1 VEYRVLARKWR
12 PQLFEEVLGQEHV
25 VRTLKN
31 AIGQQRIAH
40 AFLFSGPRGVG
51 KTSIARILAKALNC
65 ETGPTATPCNQCS
78 HCVEITSGNAIDVRE
93 IDGASNRG
101 IDEIRELREN
111 VKFAPASCR
120 YKIYIIDE
128 VHMLTRE
135 AFNAL
140 LKTLEEPPGHVIFI
154 FATTET
160 QKVPATILSRCQCF
174 DFRRIPLKQITENLR
189 NIATADGISI
199 SDTGLAWIAEAGD
212 GSLRD
217 SQSIF
222 DQVISY
228 AGFKI
233 GDAAV
238 EEILGR
244 SDRRFLFLLSEA
256 VLARDAGHCL
266 RIIDEAYYA
275 GLDMR
280 YFYQTLLGHFRNL
293 LFTAIAGKKA
303 PLVDL
308 PAEEAAKLKGQTAGH
323 STETLQRYLEIL
335 MAEEENVRRS
345 QNPRL
350 NLEAILC
357 RMAFLEPMIPIEAV
371 LARMEGLER
380 RLGGAGGSGGGPA
393 AETRGGGSRG
403 EAASRPANTRMSARS
418 GSPGDDMAPCP
429 ANREAEKPGGE
440 TRGEGAARPEASKMD
455 VKSGSPRK
463 AAAPYPANRG
473 MEADHGAGGDF
484 FAAGKVTESTG
495 RNETSQ
501 AKGRRNSTP
510 PGGGD
515 TASATAATAAAEER
529 APYGYVSGTG
539 GGSPQKDWQGY
550 REFIKRQDP
559 ALSAKIEPGS
569 CLCCEPGLLRIGFEK
584 GYFFLDD
591 LVGRKA
597 ALAELGRRFFGR
609 ETALSIETLA
619 SEAGGSANGRNGN
632 GNGRA
637 AKNQRVQEIRREALS
652 HPLVRKILDTFPGAE
667 VRDVRVIDPP
677 APAATAAPPI
687 APQPDEEDILPD
699 PPLE

>member
-1 VEYRVLARKWR
+1 MEYRVLARKWR
-12 PQLFEEVLGQEHV
+12 PQVFEDVLGQEHV

-65 ETGPTATPCNQCS
+65 ETGPTPTPCNQCG
-78 HCVEITSGNAIDVRE
+78 HCIEITNGNAIDVRE

-101 IDEIRELREN
+101 IDEIRELRDN

-174 DFRRIPLKQITENLR
+174 DFRRIPLCQIAENLKK
-189 NIATADGISI
+189 IALSDGIRI
-199 SDTGLAWIAEAGD
+199 SDSGLSWIAEAGD

-228 AGFKI
+228 AGFEI
-233 GDAAV
+233 GDPAV

-256 VLARDAGHCL
+256 LLAREAGRCL

-280 YFYQTLLGHFRNL
+280 HFYQTLLGHFRNL
-293 LFTAIAGKKA
+293 LFTAIAGEREA
-303 PLVDL
+303 LIDL
-308 PAEEAAKLKGQTAGH
+308 PAEEAAKLKAQAAGQ

-350 NLEAILC
+350 NLEALLC
-357 RMAFLEPMIPIEAV
+357 RMAFLEPMIPIESV

-380 RLGGAGGSGGGPA
+380 RLAGGAAGTGGSGGQRALESRTETASKPA
-393 AETRGGGSRG
+393 A
-403 EAASRPANTRMSARS
+403 PRMSAPSELR
-418 GSPGDDMAPCP
+418 GGAAPASP
-429 ANREAEKPGGE
+429 ANREMDGRRGPEGE
-440 TRGEGAARPEASKMD
+440 I
-455 VKSGSPRK
+455 
-463 AAAPYPANRG
+463 AAAGGSAGPAPQEG
-473 MEADHGAGGDF
+473 EEAPRMGGRAGAPA
-484 FAAGKVTESTG
+484 AAGDTISAIATE
-495 RNETSQ
+495 
-501 AKGRRNSTP
+501 
-510 PGGGD
+510 
-515 TASATAATAAAEER
+515 EER
-529 APYGYVSGTG
+529 APYRSG
-539 GGSPQKDWQGY
+539 GGIPGRDWQGY
-550 REFIKRQDP
+550 REFVKRQDP
-559 ALSAKIEPGS
+559 ALSAKIESGR
-569 CLCCEPGLLRIGFEK
+569 CLCCEPGRVRIGFEK

-591 LVGRKA
+591 VVGRKA
-597 ALAELGRRFFGR
+597 ALAEHGRQFFGR
-609 ETALSIETLA
+609 ETALEIETLA
-619 SEAGGSANGRNGN
+619 PEAIDSANGRNGN

-637 AKNQRVQEIRREALS
+637 AKHQKLQEIRREALS

-667 VRDVRVIDPP
+667 VREVRVIDPP
-677 APAATAAPPI
+677 APTAAP
-687 APQPDEEDILPD
+687 APLVVPPDDAEELSPD
-699 PPLE
+699 TSPLDD

>member
-1 VEYRVLARKWR
+1 MEYRVLARKWR

-174 DFRRIPLKQITENLR
+174 DFRRIPLKQIAENLR
-189 NIATADGISI
+189 KIAAADGISI

-529 APYGYVSGTG
+529 APYGDGAGTG

-559 ALSAKIEPGS
+559 ALCAKIEPAS

-591 LVGRKA
+591 VIGRKV

-652 HPLVRKILDTFPGAE
+652 HPLVRKIIDTFPGAE

-677 APAATAAPPI
+677 APAAAAAPPI

>member
-1 VEYRVLARKWR
+1 MTNGAFFKVSYLAGVSVEYRVLARKWR
-12 PQLFEEVLGQEHV
+12 PQVFEDVLGQEHV

-51 KTSIARILAKALNC
+51 KTSIARIMAKALNC
-65 ETGPTATPCNQCS
+65 ETGPTPTPCNQCS
-78 HCVEITSGNAIDVRE
+78 HCVEITNGNAIDVRE

-101 IDEIRELREN
+101 IDEIRELRES

-174 DFRRIPLKQITENLR
+174 DFRRIPLKQIADNLKM
-189 NIATADGISI
+189 IAVSDGIRI
-199 SDTGLAWIAEAGD
+199 SDNGLSWIAEAGD

-228 AGFKI
+228 AGFEI
-233 GDAAV
+233 GDPAV

-256 VLARDAGHCL
+256 VLARDAGRCL

-293 LFTAIAGKKA
+293 LFTAIAGEKE

-308 PAEEAAKLKGQTAGH
+308 PAEESVKLKVQAAGQ

-380 RLGGAGGSGGGPA
+380 RLGGGPAAAGMGGSRGGRA
-393 AETRGGGSRG
+393 AETRVETATKPATSKMLAKSGHREEAAAYPVNREMEAPRGAEGDVSVAGGAAGSAARGGG
-403 EAASRPANTRMSARS
+403 EA
-418 GSPGDDMAPCP
+418 SP
-429 ANREAEKPGGE
+429 
-440 TRGEGAARPEASKMD
+440 TRGRNGA
-455 VKSGSPRK
+455 
-463 AAAPYPANRG
+463 
-473 MEADHGAGGDF
+473 
-484 FAAGKVTESTG
+484 
-495 RNETSQ
+495 
-501 AKGRRNSTP
+501 P
-510 PGGGD
+510 PGGSD
-515 TASATAATAAAEER
+515 TTSAIVAAEER
-529 APYGYVSGTG
+529 APYRSGAGTG
-539 GGSPQKDWQGY
+539 GGGFPEKDWQEY
-550 REFIKRQDP
+550 REFVKRQDP
-559 ALSAKIEPGS
+559 ALSAKIESGK
-569 CLCCEPGLLRIGFEK
+569 CLCCEPGRLRIGFEK

-591 LVGRKA
+591 VVGQKA
-597 ALAELGRRFFGR
+597 ALAEHGRQFFGR
-609 ETALSIETLA
+609 ETALEIETLA
-619 SEAGGSANGRNGN
+619 PEAGGSTNDRNGN
-632 GNGRA
+632 GNDRA
-637 AKNQRVQEIRREALS
+637 AKNQRIQEIRREALS

-667 VRDVRVIDPP
+667 VRDVKVIDPP
-677 APAATAAPPI
+677 APAAAA
-687 APQPDEEDILPD
+687 AHTVVPQPDAEDISPD
-699 PPLE
+699 PPED